1 MYPLC
6 KNSMFGLFQH
16 KLPGHL
22 HGVSKQFFYGC
33 RCFPDEYRC
42 KELQPI
48 CWPAAWLS
56 FSRVFFLQPS
66 EGIFILLASFQTTL
80 SIGPSCPSRSL
91 YTGGT
96 PLIFRIYSLV
106 PNLARYRIIFLSA
119 SSQCSPYRRTHR
131 LSSSPTSWWSPA
143 AARRASPARS
153 IWGTG

>member
-1 MYPLC
+1 MVA
-6 KNSMFGLFQH
+6 
-16 KLPGHL
+16 
-22 HGVSKQFFYGC
+22 GVSRTSPDARSYSLSAC
-33 RCFPDEYRC
+33 RLRCFLPHVC
-42 KELQPI
+42 
-48 CWPAAWLS
+48 
-56 FSRVFFLQPS
+56 VFFSPVKAFS
-66 EGIFILLASFQTTL
+66 FLLASFQTTL

-106 PNLARYRIIFLSA
+106 SNLARYRIIFLSA

-153 IWGTG
+153 IYGVPGKINCPKGSLCNCAYLFQF